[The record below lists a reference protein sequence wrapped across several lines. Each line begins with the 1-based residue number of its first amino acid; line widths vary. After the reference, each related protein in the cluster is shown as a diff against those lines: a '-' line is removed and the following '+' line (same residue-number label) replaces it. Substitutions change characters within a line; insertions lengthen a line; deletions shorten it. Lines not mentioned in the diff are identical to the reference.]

1 LKIATGHVVVPRI
14 DELLAHPAWY
24 VRMQAAKL
32 LGRMGRAEDA
42 GRLETLLADEE
53 WWVRFR
59 AAKALVRLPGLGPR
73 DLEHIRM
80 RLLDRYA
87 RDILGQ
93 VIAEAGTR

>member
-1 LKIATGHVVVPRI
+1 
-14 DELLAHPAWY
+14 
-24 VRMQAAKL
+24 MQAAKL

-42 GRLETLLADEE
+42 GRLEKLLADAE

-59 AAKALVRLPGLGPR
+59 AAKALVHLPVLGPR
-73 DLEHIRM
+73 DLEQIRM

-93 VIAEAGTR
+93 VIAEAGKR